1 MFGFILRRLAVAI
14 PTLLLLIVISFVLM
28 HSAPG
33 GPFTQERAL
42 PPQVLANLDAKY
54 GLDQPLA
61 VQMWT
66 YIVGILTR
74 FDFGPSFVYP
84 DLSVNDI
91 IAGSP
96 ASGGSWAWN
105 NDSMWARPP

>member
-14 PTLLLLIVISFVLM
+14 PTLLLLIIISFVLM

-54 GLDQPLA
+54 GLDQPLI

-66 YIVGILTR
+66 YIVGIVTR
-74 FDFGPSFVYP
+74 FDFGPSFIYP

-91 IAGSP
+91 ISQGF
-96 ASGGSWAWN
+96 
-105 NDSMWARPP
+105 R